1 MAKHVKNRI
10 SPVLA
15 AALVATVPQTAAAQ
29 AQSSPGALPAQS
41 VAATA
46 ADGIF
51 KAFEQFPLVGLG
63 DRHNLAEAHIFYE
76 QLIADPRFA
85 SEVGNV
91 VVEFGSAAHQQTI
104 DRYVNG
110 ETVPYAELRKVW
122 MDTVGWI
129 PTVQGA
135 YFAHFFYQV
144 RQTNVALAPD
154 KRIKVW
160 LGEPAADWSKIET
173 NAQWR
178 AIADTRDAHA
188 AELIVRQILAKGEKA
203 LIIYG
208 SQHFEP
214 LTDRERTLFGKHAAL
229 IGSLPRNLQNRIQQD
244 HPGTFF
250 VAQVYVGF
258 RNAECQARFE
268 AGMATW
274 TLPRL
279 VAPVIGTPLEQE
291 LRACLPPRQ
300 VNPGRTAPA
309 EWPQDLREY
318 LLTQVDDHVLFE
330 GDAILFLRPAG
341 QLTQAPF
348 LPDIYLDEAYRA
360 EVERRLQIM
369 VGQSFPPDYGRTI
382 PASMAFSQRD
392 G

>member
-1 MAKHVKNRI
+1 MTPRVKKCLLGLLAGLAT
-10 SPVLA
+10 SGPQA
-15 AALVATVPQTAAAQ
+15 AAGQVASAAVMP
-29 AQSSPGALPAQS
+29 SSGAPAP
-41 VAATA
+41 TA

-51 KAFEQFPLVGLG
+51 AAFDRHSLVGLG
-63 DRHNLAEAHIFYE
+63 DRHNLAEGHIFYE

-85 SEVGNV
+85 SQVGNV

-144 RQTNVALAPD
+144 RQTNVGLAPKD
-154 KRIKVW
+154 RIKVW

-188 AELIVRQILAKGEKA
+188 ADLIVRNILAKSEKA

-214 LTDRERTLFGKHAAL
+214 LSERERALFGKYAAL
-229 IGSLPRNLQNRIQQD
+229 VKGLPRNLQNRVQQD

-268 AGMATW
+268 EGMKVW
-274 TLPRL
+274 TFPKL
-279 VAPVIGTPLEQE
+279 VAPVIGTPLEQDM
-291 LRACLPPRQ
+291 RACLPGRE
-300 VNPGRTAPA
+300 VGRERTAP
-309 EWPQDLREY
+309 EDWPQDLREY
-318 LLTQVDDHVLFE
+318 ALTHVDDHVLFE
-330 GDAILFLRPAG
+330 GDAILFLAPAG

-348 LPDIYLDEAYRA
+348 LPDIYLDDAYRA
-360 EVERRLQIM
+360 EIERRLQIM
-369 VGQSFPPDYGRTI
+369 VGQSFPPDYGRMI
-382 PASMAFSQRD
+382 PPSMAFTQRD

>member
-1 MAKHVKNRI
+1 MGMRAKKCIWGMVM
-10 SPVLA
+10 A
-15 AALVATVPQTAAAQ
+15 AAFIPQTSAQ
-29 AQSSPGALPAQS
+29 AQSSAGAPPAQAEAS
-41 VAATA
+41 TA

-51 KAFEQFPLVGLG
+51 AAFDRYPLVGLG
-63 DRHNLAEAHIFYE
+63 DRHNLAEGHIFYE

-85 SEVGNV
+85 NLVGNV

-110 ETVPYAELRKVW
+110 ETVPYSELRKVW

-144 RQTNVALAPD
+144 RQTNAALPPED
-154 KRIKVW
+154 RIKVW
-160 LGEPAADWSKIET
+160 LGEPPADWSKIEN

-178 AIADTRDAHA
+178 AIANTRDAHA
-188 AELIVRQILAKGEKA
+188 ADLIVKNILAQGEKA

-214 LTDRERTLFGKHAAL
+214 LTDRERTLFGRHAAL
-229 IGSLPRNLQNRIQQD
+229 VKDLPRNLQNRIQQD

-258 RNAECQARFE
+258 RDAACQARFE
-268 AGMATW
+268 EGMKTW

-279 VAPVIGTPLEQE
+279 VAPVIGTPLEQD
-291 LRACLPPRQ
+291 LRACLPVRQ
-300 VNPGRTAPA
+300 VNPGRTAPP
-309 EWPQDLREY
+309 EWPQELREY
-318 LLTQVDDHVLFE
+318 MLTQVDDHVLFE
-330 GDAILFLRPAG
+330 GDAILFLAPAA

-348 LPDIYLDEAYRA
+348 LPDIYLDDAYRT

-369 VGQSFPPDYGRTI
+369 AGQSFPPDYGRTI
-382 PASMAFSQRD
+382 PSSMAFTQRD